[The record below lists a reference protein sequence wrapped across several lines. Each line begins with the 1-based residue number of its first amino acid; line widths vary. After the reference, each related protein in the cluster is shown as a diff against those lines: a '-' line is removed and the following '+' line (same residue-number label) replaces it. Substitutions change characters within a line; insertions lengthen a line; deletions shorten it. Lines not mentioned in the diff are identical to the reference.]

1 MVPARISAGRF
12 LAFLVLF
19 LASLMLIAGCS
30 LPWKHATNANAST
43 GPTYAPKPTTKQ
55 LLASLQKNFR
65 TVSSFHV
72 VLQVQNPGPASQD
85 NVQIRDASGDVIM
98 PDKVQAQATVILS
111 GQSVTVKLI
120 SIGDNQYI
128 TDPITGQWRVIK
140 GVLDPRTL
148 TNPDT
153 GILSLVGKL
162 QSVSEPTDDVVNKVP
177 CWRITGQLAAKYLA
191 FFTGGGVPTG
201 TMLQMSACIGKAD
214 SLPYQVSVTGEA
226 AVGDT
231 MQTVRTFILS
241 NYNEN
246 ISITAPQIQ

>member
-12 LAFLVLF
+12 LGFVFLF
-19 LASLMLIAGCS
+19 LASVMLIAGCS
-30 LPWKHATNANAST
+30 LPWKHAASASASSS
-43 GPTYAPKPTTKQ
+43 TYTSKPTTKQ

-85 NVQIRDASGDVIM
+85 GVQIRNASGDVIM

-162 QSVSEPTDDVVNKVP
+162 QNMSQPTDDVVNHIP
-177 CWRITGQLAAKYLA
+177 CWRITGQLDAKYLA
-191 FFTGGGVPTG
+191 FFTGGGVPAG
-201 TMLQMSACIGKAD
+201 TMLQMSTCVGKAD
-214 SLPYQVSVTGEA
+214 SLPYQVGVTGEA
-226 AVGDT
+226 AAGDT
-231 MQTVRTFILS
+231 AQTVRTFILS

-246 ISITAPQIQ
+246 ITITVPQVQ